1 MYLIDPIPILPANI
15 IDSGSIGEPFAHGK
29 DGPET
34 EWSAAT
40 WAVGQEC
47 IRASQRRVYKC
58 AVARA
63 AADTTPPEL
72 DAGKWLEMRP
82 TARYVPFGPYTNRA
96 DQLVFKRLAVSST
109 TTDLVWRLSL
119 RYADAVALFGLAGA
133 RVRVQ
138 VFKTVGGVQDGPDR
152 VYSLLRG
159 SAGQYDRRFGLRSYR
174 DRLLI
179 RDLPRHVAGE
189 LRITVEGAAG
199 QLRRVS
205 HITAGKFR
213 YLPGVDFGGVEY
225 GLTNTVRTQ
234 SFRTTDPDGTD
245 TRLIYGTTQDMQGS
259 VILSADRERYLL
271 PLLHRLAGRAV
282 AWLPSLPDKY
292 AHRLTLGSL
301 DIVPVKA
308 NAFTLSSLDMTISG
322 YPVEIPF
329 ETS

>member
-1 MYLIDPIPILPANI
+1 MYLIDPIPILPAQI
-15 IDSGSIGEPFAHGK
+15 VDSGSIGEPFAHGK

-34 EWSAAT
+34 EWAAGT

-47 IRASQRRVYKC
+47 VRVSQRRVYKC
-58 AVARA
+58 AVART

-82 TARYVPFGPYTNRA
+82 TARYLPFGPYTNKA
-96 DQLVFKRLAVSST
+96 DQLVFKRLAVASVT
-109 TTDLVWRLSL
+109 NDLVWRLNL
-119 RYADAVALFGLAGA
+119 RYADSVALFGLAGA

-189 LRITVEGAAG
+189 LRISVEGDAG
-199 QLRRVS
+199 QLRQVS
-205 HITAGKFR
+205 HICAGKFR
-213 YLPGVDFGGVEY
+213 FLPGIEFGGTEY

-245 TRLIYGTTQDMQGS
+245 TRLIYGTTQDMQGK
-259 VILSADRERYLL
+259 VAFSAERERYVL

-282 AWLPSLPDKY
+282 AWVPGLQDKY
-292 AHRLTLGSL
+292 AQRLTLGCI
-301 DIVPVKA
+301 DVVPVSA
-308 NAFTLSSLDMTISG
+308 DADPLSSMDMSISG